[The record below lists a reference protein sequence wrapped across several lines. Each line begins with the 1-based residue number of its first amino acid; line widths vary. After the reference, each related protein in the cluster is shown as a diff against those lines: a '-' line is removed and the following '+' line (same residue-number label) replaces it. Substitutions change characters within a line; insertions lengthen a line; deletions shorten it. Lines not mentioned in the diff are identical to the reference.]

1 MITSVSE
8 PGEGVGEGVGVGVDM
23 GVSTVF
29 V

>member
-8 PGEGVGEGVGVGVDM
+8 PGEGVGEGVGVGVGM